1 MPPKVRAVAEVPL
14 EDFNESHN
22 WMIHAYPGA
31 GKTRLGATA
40 PNSIFWSAEPG
51 VISAAR
57 AGRGK
62 GIQGVVKTPDWETL
76 LDATD
81 AAERGDYAHRDWIV
95 TDTIST
101 MQEKGARAVLEKAVR
116 QNPNRDPDIPAIQD
130 YQKAQNQFKRWFERM
145 IDLPQNVLF
154 LAHTMRVDD
163 QDGGALI
170 MPSIEGQEGKGWRV
184 ANYCMGLVN
193 LIGYMERKTVPDP
206 ERDGKTKQV
215 IRTLWQP
222 YHDPDKEIRYIA
234 KDHFGALG
242 FYSDNLTMPEIIA
255 KVDASG
261 TQEEEPP
268 PAAKKAT
275 RPARRAS

>member
-1 MPPKVRAVAEVPL
+1 MPSSRRAVAEIPL

-31 GKTRLGATA
+31 GKTRFGATA
-40 PNSIFWSAEPG
+40 PNSVFLSAEPG
-51 VISAAR
+51 IISAAR

-62 GIQGVVKTPDWETL
+62 GIAGVVRVTNWDDVIEF
-76 LDATD
+76 TD
-81 AAERGDYAHRDWIV
+81 QAEHGQYAHRDWIV
-95 TDTIST
+95 VDTIST
-101 MQEKGARAVLEKAVR
+101 IQEKGMRAVLEAAVK

-130 YQKAQNQFKRWFERM
+130 YQKAQNRFKRWFERM

-163 QDGGALI
+163 KDGGELL
-170 MPSIEGQEGKGWRV
+170 MPTIEGQEGKGWRV

-193 LIGYMERKTVPDP
+193 VIGYMERKTVLDP
-206 ERDGKTKQV
+206 EDDKRKKQV

-234 KDHFGALG
+234 KDHFAALG
-242 FYSDNLTMPEIIA
+242 RWTDGLAMPQIIE
-255 KVDASG
+255 KISASG
-261 TQEEEPP
+261 SAEEEPAP
-268 PAAKKAT
+268 AKKAATT
-275 RPARRAS
+275 RRRAS